1 MHKGWKVNQRLPNP
15 RRDRHVP
22 DRMYCQQIKRNAKAE
37 LSKSQVKNSNNITN
51 KQNIYRELIKRLV
64 VLLTNKEIAKESE
77 LIFCC
82 LSCLAN
88 GTYFEK

>member
-1 MHKGWKVNQRLPNP
+1 MGITHTSWDFKI
-15 RRDRHVP
+15 
-22 DRMYCQQIKRNAKAE
+22 MKAE
-37 LSKSQVKNSNNITN
+37 SDLEALIKLIRFIGNLLTVENIGYDVITN

>member
-1 MHKGWKVNQRLPNP
+1 MGITHTSWDFKI
-15 RRDRHVP
+15 
-22 DRMYCQQIKRNAKAE
+22 MKAE
-37 LSKSQVKNSNNITN
+37 SDMEALIKLIRLIGNLLTVENIGYDVITN

>member
-1 MHKGWKVNQRLPNP
+1 MGITHTSWDFKI
-15 RRDRHVP
+15 
-22 DRMYCQQIKRNAKAE
+22 MKAE
-37 LSKSQVKNSNNITN
+37 SDLEALIKLIRLIGNLLTVENIGYDVITN

>member
-1 MHKGWKVNQRLPNP
+1 MGITHTSWDFKI
-15 RRDRHVP
+15 
-22 DRMYCQQIKRNAKAE
+22 MKAE
-37 LSKSQVKNSNNITN
+37 YDLEALIKLIRLIGNLLTVENIGYDVITN